1 MKNQDFIQNTAEKII
16 ESLKNGTAPW
26 IKPWKA
32 DELNNIMPYNP
43 TTNKNYN
50 GINTINLMMQG
61 YSDPRWLTYKQAQE
75 LGAYVKKGEK
85 STSIQYWQFSEMVD
99 KVDENGNIILDENGK
114 SEKIEI
120 ELETPKVFFASVFN
134 AEQCE
139 NLPKLEQKPKID
151 NFKVIKEAQEI
162 LDKSNANIKH
172 DGSRAFYNSFQD
184 TITLPNKSAFIDE
197 IAYYSTALHELG
209 HWSGHQSRL
218 NRDLAHPF
226 GTKEYA
232 KEELRAEIASFLL
245 CAKIGLDYDPS
256 NHLSYIDGWVSI
268 LENKPYEIFKAT
280 SDATK
285 IANFLEDFT
294 LEQKLEI
301 EQNIQPKQNII
312 QENREQ
318 NMNNQDLGLA
328 KEKTYLYVPYKDKDE
343 AKKLGAKW
351 DKEAKSW
358 YADKGADLN
367 KLEKWLTK
375 QEQKPQ
381 IQINEDEVKAEFI
394 KALNDAG
401 LDVNEP
407 IMDGKLHRVRT
418 YDDKGRNLSGAYVGF
433 LNAHPAGHI
442 QNFKTGYKENWKSS
456 LSLNQTKD
464 KTQGIQIQKEKNTN
478 VNLAREEELLA
489 KQEASALK
497 AQEEYNNAKWA
508 YDKHPYLQNKGLEKN
523 YYLKQDEFGNL
534 LIPLSDI
541 EGKHWTSQRI
551 FSNGDKMIGLMR
563 TKEEKEQNIEY
574 PSKKTGNFFI
584 IGAKNLNNVNEIFVC
599 EGFATAASV
608 YEATKK
614 PTVMAV
620 DAGNL
625 EVVITNIKEKYPKMQ
640 ITIAA
645 DNDVK
650 RELENKPNVGKTK
663 AYDIKNKYK
672 DIKVVLPQFTKEEIQ
687 KGYSDFNDLMRSRKL
702 LEVTKQIKEQLAKQL
717 TTEKALNA
725 NSQNKDKAIDKKIN
739 ITKDIGIGY

>member
-32 DELNNIMPYNP
+32 DELNNLMPYNP
-43 TTNKNYN
+43 KTNKNYN
-50 GINTINLMMQG
+50 GINSINLMMQG
-61 YSDPRWLTYKQAQE
+61 YDDPRWLTYKQAQE

-85 STSIQYWQFSEMVD
+85 STIIQFWQFSEMVN

-114 SEKIEI
+114 PEKIEI
-120 ELETPKVFFASVFN
+120 ELETPKVTFASVFN

-139 NLPKLEQKPKID
+139 NLPKLENKPKID

-162 LDKSNANIKH
+162 LDNSKANITH
-172 DGSRAFYNSFQD
+172 GGSRAFYNSFQD
-184 TITLPNKSAFIDE
+184 KITLPNKSAFIDE

-218 NRDLAHPF
+218 NRDLTHPF

-232 KEELRAEIASFLL
+232 KEELRAEIASFIL
-245 CAKIGLDYDPS
+245 CGKIGLDYDPS
-256 NHLSYIDGWVSI
+256 NHLSYIDGWVGI
-268 LENKPYEIFKAT
+268 LEDKPYEIFRAT
-280 SDATK
+280 SDANK
-285 IANFLEDFT
+285 IVSFLESFI
-294 LEQKLEI
+294 LEQKIEL
-301 EQNIQPKQNII
+301 EQNIQPTQNII
-312 QENREQ
+312 QENKEQ
-318 NMNNQDLGLA
+318 NMINQDLRLA

-375 QEQKPQ
+375 QEQKAQ
-381 IQINEDEVKAEFI
+381 MQLNEDEIKAEFA

-407 IMDGKLHRVRT
+407 IMDGKLHRART

-433 LNAHPAGHI
+433 LNARPAGHI

-464 KTQGIQIQKEKNTN
+464 KTQEIQLQKEKNTN

-534 LIPLSDI
+534 LIPLSDV

-551 FSNGDKMIGLMR
+551 FSNGDKMIGIMR

-645 DNDVK
+645 DNDIK
-650 RELENKPNVGKTK
+650 RELENKPNVGKIK

-725 NSQNKDKAIDKKIN
+725 NSQSKDKAINKQIN

>member
-16 ESLKNGTAPW
+16 DSLKNGTAPW

-32 DELNNIMPYNP
+32 EELNNLLPYNP
-43 TTNKNYN
+43 ITNKNYN
-50 GINTINLMMQG
+50 GINSINLMMQG
-61 YSDPRWLTYKQAQE
+61 YNDPRWLTYKQAQE
-75 LGAYVKKGEK
+75 LGTFVKKGEK
-85 STSIQYWQFSEMVD
+85 STIIQYWQFSEIIN
-99 KVDENGNIILDENGK
+99 KVDEKGNIILDENGK
-114 SEKIEI
+114 PEKIEI
-120 ELETPKVFFASVFN
+120 DLETPRVTFASVFN

-139 NLPKLEQKPKID
+139 NLPKLENKPKID
-151 NFKVIKEAQEI
+151 NFKVIKEVQEI
-162 LDKSNANIKH
+162 LDNSKASITH
-172 DGSRAFYNSFQD
+172 GGSRAFYNLIQD
-184 TITLPNKSAFIDE
+184 KITLPNKSAFVDE

-226 GTKEYA
+226 GTREYA
-232 KEELRAEIASFLL
+232 KEELRAEIASFIL
-245 CAKIGLDYDPS
+245 CGKLGLDYDPS
-256 NHLSYIDGWVSI
+256 NHLSYIDSWVSI
-268 LENKPYEIFKAT
+268 LEDKPYEIFKAT
-280 SDATK
+280 SDANK
-285 IANFLEDFT
+285 IVNFLESFT
-294 LEQKLEI
+294 LEKKMTL
-301 EQNIQPKQNII
+301 EQNIQPTQNII
-312 QENREQ
+312 QKNKEQ
-318 NMNNQDLGLA
+318 NMKNQDLRLA

-351 DKEAKSW
+351 DKEYKSW

-367 KLEKWLTK
+367 KLSKWLTQ
-375 QEQKPQ
+375 QEQKIQ
-381 IQINEDEVKAEFI
+381 IQFNEDEVKSEFA
-394 KALNDAG
+394 KALNNAG
-401 LDVNEP
+401 LDVIEP

-418 YDDKGRNLSGAYVGF
+418 YEDKGKSLSGAYVGF
-433 LNAHPAGHI
+433 LNAHPAGYI

-456 LSLNQTKD
+456 LSLHKTKD
-464 KTQGIQIQKEKNTN
+464 ITQEIQLQKEKNIN
-478 VNLAREEELLA
+478 INLSREKELLA
-489 KQEASALK
+489 QQEASALK

-508 YDKHPYLQNKGLEKN
+508 YDKHPYLQKKGLEKN

-551 FSNGDKMIGLMR
+551 FLNGDKMIGIMR

-584 IGAKNLNNVNEIFVC
+584 IGAKNLNNVNEIFLC

-614 PTVMAV
+614 TTIMAV

-625 EVVITNIKEKYPKMQ
+625 EVVITSIKEKYPKMQ

-645 DNDVK
+645 DNDIK
-650 RELENKPNVGKTK
+650 RELENKPNVGKMK

-717 TTEKALNA
+717 ATEKALYT
-725 NSQNKDKAIDKKIN
+725 NSQSKDKAINKQIN
-739 ITKDIGIGY
+739 IKKDIGIGY